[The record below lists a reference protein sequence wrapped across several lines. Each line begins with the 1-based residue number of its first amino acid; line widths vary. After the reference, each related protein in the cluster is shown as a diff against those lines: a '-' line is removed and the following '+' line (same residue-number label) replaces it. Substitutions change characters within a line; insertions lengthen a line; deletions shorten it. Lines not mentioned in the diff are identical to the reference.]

1 MNARNLVTWIACAIV
16 GVPGVLTAEGD
27 TVGSYL
33 GLSWRIGASEFN
45 RSIGSTHV
53 DAGARTAE
61 SDVPVVSTVRR
72 GPLADVGP
80 VNAVVDRLYDNGHVG
95 NDPAK
100 MRSGLT
106 YDWGVDNRASQIK
119 GNSVTMSAD
128 YGVQSQD
135 VTRQTGN
142 PGGGSSE
149 TGSSSEWGHSLQ
161 VELGYHSSP
170 TTMWSVMGAFSTLHS
185 AREITQRSFSEEQTW
200 VDVSQR
206 VVDTFELKG
215 GGLKTTPVTRKY
227 LNTGSEEHRSLM
239 ENTVQQKVDFD
250 LHTIS
255 LGVKHSQRWNRFEF
269 NAAAGSTL
277 NVIRV
282 VSERNESVS
291 VSLDGGPGSELRQWN
306 ESESGDKVLVG
317 AFAQ

>member
-1 MNARNLVTWIACAIV
+1 
-16 GVPGVLTAEGD
+16 
-27 TVGSYL
+27 
-33 GLSWRIGASEFN
+33 
-45 RSIGSTHV
+45 
-53 DAGARTAE
+53 
-61 SDVPVVSTVRR
+61 
-72 GPLADVGP
+72 
-80 VNAVVDRLYDNGHVG
+80 
-95 NDPAK
+95 
-100 MRSGLT
+100 
-106 YDWGVDNRASQIK
+106 
-119 GNSVTMSAD
+119 
-128 YGVQSQD
+128 
-135 VTRQTGN
+135 
-142 PGGGSSE
+142 
-149 TGSSSEWGHSLQ
+149 
-161 VELGYHSSP
+161 
-170 TTMWSVMGAFSTLHS
+170 MGAFSTLHS

-317 AFAQ
+317 AFAQGSAEFRLGKITHFGILGRYDISEPFKGHLGPSEYNTSLNGFSLGASISWDL